1 MDILD
6 NMPIIVG
13 AETINNAYLKLLSE
27 FTSEDS
33 IYESRSAII
42 SIKDIYNSQLPN
54 QVIEPFNRYYRIFI
68 QNSLLEQK
76 WNLQDNEWCLSY
88 ARRIMSER
96 NCINLWTKA
105 KQELLKNTNSRRCVI
120 LTYREDDDYLNYLP
134 SLLSIQFTVENDRM
148 NMLTIWR
155 SKELYTALPINILCM
170 HSLMRIM
177 FNEMRTQYDT
187 LKMGVYT
194 EIIGSLHKLPDSKK
208 PLQFGDSLNSIDLEK
223 AKFYWSVLE
232 RGKENEYDR
241 NY

>member
-1 MDILD
+1 
-6 NMPIIVG
+6 
-13 AETINNAYLKLLSE
+13 
-27 FTSEDS
+27 
-33 IYESRSAII
+33 
-42 SIKDIYNSQLPN
+42 
-54 QVIEPFNRYYRIFI
+54 
-68 QNSLLEQK
+68 
-76 WNLQDNEWCLSY
+76 
-88 ARRIMSER
+88 
-96 NCINLWTKA
+96 
-105 KQELLKNTNSRRCVI
+105 
-120 LTYREDDDYLNYLP
+120 
-134 SLLSIQFTVENDRM
+134 M